1 MVEKEKIKVYIDF
14 QQGKCICICMRCKKG
29 CEKQC
34 TPDVVTRDRFAGWQ
48 ALMRRD
54 RYGR

>member
-48 ALMRRD
+48 TLMRRD